1 MKILKRWE
9 EYNLVLKKK
18 PKTYF
23 VHIFSRVEKYP
34 NFNCWWGRMMREH
47 FEKLD
52 FQPLGK
58 TLTTY
63 DASVFSHL
71 I

>member
-1 MKILKRWE
+1 M
-9 EYNLVLKKK
+9 
-18 PKTYF
+18 
-23 VHIFSRVEKYP
+23 H
-34 NFNCWWGRMMREH
+34 EH

-63 DASVFSHL
+63 HASVFSHL

>member
-1 MKILKRWE
+1 M
-9 EYNLVLKKK
+9 
-18 PKTYF
+18 T
-23 VHIFSRVEKYP
+23 
-34 NFNCWWGRMMREH
+34 REH

-58 TLTTY
+58 TLITY
-63 DASVFSHL
+63 HGSVFSHL